1 MKIERKF
8 AENTVDL
15 KKYDACVIEDGSI
28 LIFQGAD
35 GHVRVDTRNFMSFGE
50 EDFKTVSEIEEAFAQ
65 KVVKLIK
72 NIKITIEEV

>member
-15 KKYDACVIEDGSI
+15 KKYDACVLEYGNI

-35 GHVRVDTRNFMSFGE
+35 GHVRIDTGNFMSFGE
-50 EDFKTVSEIEEAFAQ
+50 EVFETVSEIEETFSQ

-72 NIKITIEEV
+72 NIKITIEEA